1 MGFIALAVL
10 YLVIGIFY
18 DSLLEFSVGLFIVIY
33 TMANLFT
40 NFGPNSTTFIIPG
53 EVFPTKYRS
62 TCHGI
67 SAAAGKLGAIISQG
81 GFLKM
86 KDIGGKDKFIPDLFI
101 ILSIFMVIGLVFT
114 FFIPETKGKSLE

>member
-1 MGFIALAVL
+1 MGSVPGYWITVFTIDILGRKFIQIMGFIALAVL
-10 YLVIGIFY
+10 YLIIGIFY
-18 DSLLEFSVGLFIVIY
+18 NSLLEFSVALFIVIY

-67 SAAAGKLGAIISQG
+67 SAAAGKLGAIIS
-81 GFLKM
+81 
-86 KDIGGKDKFIPDLFI
+86 
-101 ILSIFMVIGLVFT
+101 
-114 FFIPETKGKSLE
+114 